1 MFKNP
6 SVQQHDFSHVPTAE
20 IQRSVFN
27 RSHSYKTTMDAD
39 YLIPFYMDEA
49 MPADT
54 HKMKSTIFGRLNT
67 PIVPIMDNLHLDTF
81 YFFVPYRLIHS
92 NFKKMMGEQ
101 ANPGDSISYLAPSI
115 TATHAVHSLYDYF
128 GLPTGLSVQSTNYL
142 GRAYN
147 LIWNEWFRSQD
158 LQNSVTV
165 DTGDGPDSSAN
176 YVLLKRGKRF
186 DYFTSCLPWTQ
197 KGTAVSL
204 PLGTSAPVYG
214 NSKNIGLTQGT
225 TDYGAGTDGSGYLRP
240 WTGNYNTAKGSV
252 NSGTNP
258 TSISIGL
265 VGPGKESGIYADLS
279 TATAATINSLRSA
292 IQLQAF
298 YERDARGGT
307 RYVELVKSHFNV
319 NDPEGLIQIRPIYL
333 GGSSD
338 SINIHPVAQ
347 TSGTSASGT
356 TTPLVNLA
364 AMGTVVA
371 NSGFTKSFTEHGVLL
386 GLMAVRADLNYQK
399 GLDKMFTRGLSGRFD
414 FYYPSFANI
423 GEQAVYNKEI
433 YYNNDANDSL
443 VFGYNEAYADLRFK
457 RNTITGLLRSQAAGT
472 LDIWHL
478 AQKFTSLP
486 TLNSTFIQSDTD
498 IDRIIATPSQPHFIV
513 DVYNDLTSIR
523 AMPTWGT
530 PSSLLRM

>member
-1 MFKNP
+1 MQQFTQPTVK
-6 SVQQHDFSHVPTAE
+6 QHDFSHVPTAD

-39 YLIPFYMDEA
+39 YLVPFYLDEA

-54 HKMKSTIFGRLNT
+54 HKMKSTIFARLAT

-81 YFFVPYRLIHS
+81 YFFVPYRLIQD

-101 ANPGDSISYLAPSI
+101 KNPSDSISFLAPSI
-115 TATHAVHSLYDYF
+115 TGTHTLHSLGDYF
-128 GLPTGLSVQSTNYL
+128 GLPTGISVESTSYFF
-142 GRAYN
+142 RAYN

-158 LQNSVTV
+158 LQNSVVV
-165 DTGDGPDSSAN
+165 DTDDGPDTLAD

-204 PLGTSAPVYG
+204 PLGSKANVAFDSGTASVLTAYSTSASSFWTMAT
-214 NSKNIGLTQGT
+214 N
-225 TDYGAGTDGSGYLRP
+225 GADLEARGS
-240 WTGNYNTAKGSV
+240 
-252 NSGTNP
+252 SGALEANK
-258 TSISIGL
+258 L
-265 VGPGKESGIYADLS
+265 YADLS

-319 NDPEGLIQIRPIYL
+319 NDPEGLIQVRPIYL

-338 SINIHPVAQ
+338 SVNIHPIAQ

-356 TTPLVNLA
+356 TTPLGNLA
-364 AMGTVVA
+364 AMGTAVG
-371 NSGFTKSFTEHGVLL
+371 NSSFTKSFTEHGIIM
-386 GLMAVRADLNYQK
+386 GLMSVRADLNYQQ
-399 GLDKMFTRGLSGRFD
+399 GLDKMFTRGLGGRFD
-414 FYYPSFANI
+414 FYFPSFANI
-423 GEQAVYNKEI
+423 GEQAVLNKEI
-433 YYNNDANDSL
+433 YYQNTSDDNL
-443 VFGYNEAYADLRFK
+443 VLGYNEAYADLRFK
-457 RNTITGLLRSQAAGT
+457 RNTITGQLRSNAAGT

-486 TLNSTFIQSDTD
+486 TLNSTFIQSNTD
-498 IDRIIATPSQPHFIV
+498 IDRVIATPTLPHFIV
-513 DVYNDLTSIR
+513 DVYNDLSSVR
-523 AMPTWGT
+523 AMPTWGV
-530 PSSLLRM
+530 PSSLTRI

>member
-1 MFKNP
+1 MFRNP
-6 SVQQHDFSHVPTAE
+6 SVKQHDFSHVPTAN

-39 YLIPFYMDEA
+39 YLIPFYMDEV

-54 HKMKSTIFGRLNT
+54 HKMKTTIFGRLNT
-67 PIVPIMDNLHLDTF
+67 PIVPVIDNLHLDTF
-81 YFFVPYRLIHS
+81 FFFVPYRLIQD

-101 ANPGDSISYLAPSI
+101 KNPLDSISFLAPSV
-115 TATHAVHSLYDYF
+115 TATHGLMSLYDYF
-128 GLPTGLSVQSTNYL
+128 GLPTGISVKSTNYF

-147 LIWNEWFRSQD
+147 LIWNEWFRSED
-158 LQNSVTV
+158 LQDSVVV
-165 DTGDGPDSSAN
+165 DTDDGPDSASD

-204 PLGTSAPVYG
+204 PLGTTAPVYG
-214 NSKNIGLTQGT
+214 GGSTGANIDVLSA
-225 TDYGAGTDGSGYLRP
+225 AGGVYRRMDS
-240 WTGNYNTAKGSV
+240 
-252 NSGTNP
+252 SGTNLSLSA
-258 TSISIGL
+258 TAGNASQAL
-265 VGPGKESGIYADLS
+265 TVDLS
-279 TATAATINSLRSA
+279 AATAATINSLRSA

-333 GGSSD
+333 GGNSD
-338 SINIHPVAQ
+338 NVNIHPIAQ
-347 TSGTSASGT
+347 TSGTAATGT
-356 TTPLVNLA
+356 TTPLGNLA

-371 NSGFTKSFTEHGVLL
+371 NSGFTKSFTEHGIIL
-386 GLMAVRADLNYQK
+386 GLMSVRADLNYQK
-399 GLDKMFTRGLSGRFD
+399 GLDKMFTRGLGGRFD
-414 FYYPSFANI
+414 FYFPSFANI
-423 GEQAVYNKEI
+423 GEQAVLNKEI
-433 YYNNDANDSL
+433 YYNNDANDDL

-486 TLNSTFIQSDTD
+486 TLNNTFIQSDTD
-498 IDRIIATPSQPHFIV
+498 IDRVIATPSQPHFII
-513 DVYNDLTSIR
+513 DVYNDLTSVR

-530 PSSLLRM
+530 PASLLRF

>member
-1 MFKNP
+1 MFRNP
-6 SVQQHDFSHVPTAE
+6 SVKQHDFSHVPTAN

-39 YLIPFYMDEA
+39 YLIPFYMDEV

-54 HKMKSTIFGRLNT
+54 HKMKTTIFGRLNT
-67 PIVPIMDNLHLDTF
+67 PIVPVIDNLHLDTF
-81 YFFVPYRLIHS
+81 FFFVPYRLIQE

-101 ANPGDSISYLAPSI
+101 KNPGDSISFLAPSV
-115 TATHAVHSLYDYF
+115 TAAHGVMSLYDYF
-128 GLPTGLSVQSTNYL
+128 GLPTGISVKSTNYF

-147 LIWNEWFRSQD
+147 LIWNEWFRSED

-165 DTGDGPDSSAN
+165 DTGDGPDSAAN

-197 KGTAVSL
+197 KGSEVSL
-204 PLGTSAPVYG
+204 PLGTTAPVYG
-214 NSKNIGLTQGT
+214 GGST
-225 TDYGAGTDGSGYLRP
+225 GAAIDVLSAAGGVYRRMD
-240 WTGNYNTAKGSV
+240 A
-252 NSGTNP
+252 SGTNL
-258 TSISIGL
+258 TLSATAGNSSQAL
-265 VGPGKESGIYADLS
+265 TVDLS
-279 TATAATINSLRSA
+279 AATAATINSLRSA

-333 GGSSD
+333 GGNSD
-338 SINIHPVAQ
+338 NINIHPIAQ
-347 TSGTSASGT
+347 TSGTAASGT
-356 TTPLVNLA
+356 TTPLGNLA

-371 NSGFTKSFTEHGVLL
+371 NSGFTKSFTEHGIIL
-386 GLMAVRADLNYQK
+386 GLMSVRADLNYQK
-399 GLDKMFTRGLSGRFD
+399 GLDKMFTRGLGGRFD
-414 FYYPSFANI
+414 FYFPSFANI
-423 GEQAVYNKEI
+423 GEQAVLNKEI
-433 YYNNDANDSL
+433 YYNNDANDNL

-498 IDRIIATPSQPHFIV
+498 IDRVIATPSQPHFII
-513 DVYNDLTSIR
+513 DVYNDLTSVR

-530 PSSLLRM
+530 PASLLRF

>member
-1 MFKNP
+1 
-6 SVQQHDFSHVPTAE
+6 
-20 IQRSVFN
+20 
-27 RSHSYKTTMDAD
+27 MDAD
-39 YLIPFYMDEA
+39 YLVPFYMDEA

-54 HKMKSTIFGRLNT
+54 HKMSTTIFARLGT

-81 YFFVPYRLIHS
+81 FFFVPYRLIQD

-101 ANPGDSISYLAPSI
+101 KNPGDSISFLAPSM
-115 TATHAVHSLYDYF
+115 TGTHTLHSLGDYL
-128 GLPTGLSVQSTNYL
+128 GLPTGISVQSTSYFF
-142 GRAYN
+142 RAYN

-158 LQNSVTV
+158 LQDSVVV
-165 DTGDGPDSSAN
+165 DTDDGPDTLGD

-204 PLGTSAPVYG
+204 PLGTTAPVVGIGAVNQNWTAGPSSRYETG
-214 NSKNIGLTQGT
+214 TGSASYANYKNI
-225 TDYGAGTDGSGYLRP
+225 DWAAGANSQFSIEGDPVSG
-240 WTGNYNTAKGSV
+240 
-252 NSGTNP
+252 NP
-258 TSISIGL
+258 LIF
-265 VGPGKESGIYADLS
+265 ADLS
-279 TATAATINSLRSA
+279 SATAATINSLRSA

-307 RYVELVKSHFNV
+307 RYVELVKSHFAV

-338 SINIHPVAQ
+338 NVNIHPIAQ

-356 TTPLVNLA
+356 TTPLGNLA
-364 AMGTVVA
+364 AMGTAVGK
-371 NSGFTKSFTEHGVLL
+371 SGFTKSFTEHGIIL
-386 GLMAVRADLNYQK
+386 GLMSVRADLNYQQ
-399 GLDKMFTRGLSGRFD
+399 GLDKMFTRGLGGRFD
-414 FYYPSFANI
+414 FYFPSFANI

-433 YYNNDANDSL
+433 YYQNSAADSQVL
-443 VFGYNEAYADLRFK
+443 GYNEAYADLRFK
-457 RNTITGLLRSQAAGT
+457 RNTITGQLRSSAAGT

-486 TLNSTFIQSDTD
+486 TLNSTFIQSSTD
-498 IDRIIATPSQPHFIV
+498 IDRVIATPTLPHFIV
-513 DVYNDLTSIR
+513 DVYNDLSSVR

-530 PSSLLRM
+530 PASLLRF

>member
-6 SVQQHDFSHVPTAE
+6 SVQQHDFSHVPTAN
-20 IQRSVFN
+20 IQRSVFD

-39 YLIPFYMDEA
+39 YLVPFYVDEA

-54 HKMKSTIFGRLNT
+54 HKMQSTIFGRLNT

-81 YFFVPYRLIHS
+81 YFFVPYRLIQD

-101 ANPGDSISYLAPSI
+101 KNPSDSIAFTAPSI
-115 TATHAVHSLYDYF
+115 TGTWATHSLQDYL
-128 GLPTGLSVQSTNYL
+128 GLPISTPVTTTNYL

-147 LIWNEWFRSQD
+147 LIWNEWFRSESLQD
-158 LQNSVTV
+158 SVVV
-165 DTGDGPDSSAN
+165 DTDDGPDTAAD

-186 DYFTSCLPWTQ
+186 DYFTSALPWTQ

-204 PLGTSAPVYG
+204 PLGTSAPVLG
-214 NSKNIGLTQGT
+214 IGIDNSNTGFPISNQDVRESDGTSSTYALARQIGESNSNRYAYIEHQTIAGANTPNI
-225 TDYGAGTDGSGYLRP
+225 R
-240 WTGNYNTAKGSV
+240 
-252 NSGTNP
+252 
-258 TSISIGL
+258 
-265 VGPGKESGIYADLS
+265 ADLS
-279 TATAATINSLRSA
+279 SATAATINALRSA

-319 NDPEGLIQIRPIYL
+319 NDPEGLIQVRPIYL

-338 SINIHPVAQ
+338 SINIHPIAQ

-356 TTPLVNLA
+356 STPLGNLA

-371 NSGFTKSFTEHGVLL
+371 NSGFSKSFTEHGVVL
-386 GLMAVRADLNYQK
+386 GLMAVRADLNYQQ
-399 GLDKMFTRGLSGRFD
+399 GLDKMFTRGLNGRFD
-414 FYYPSFANI
+414 FYFPSFANI
-423 GEQAVYNKEI
+423 GEQAIYNKEI
-433 YYNNDANDSL
+433 YYQNTSDDDL

-457 RNTITGLLRSQAAGT
+457 RNTITGLLRSNASGT
-472 LDIWHL
+472 VDIWHL

-486 TLNSTFIQSDTD
+486 TLNTTFIQSSTD
-498 IDRIIATPSQPHFIV
+498 IDRVIATPTQPHFVV
-513 DVYNDLTSIR
+513 DVYNKLSSVR
-523 AMPTWGT
+523 AMPTWGV
-530 PSSLLRM
+530 PASLLRL